1 MCNKYNI
8 MLTESQP
15 QKNDLAGRNYMMD
28 GFRDRAWQF
37 ILFSQ
42 GIVQI
47 LLLKNCFF
55 LSAQSLLQLQVDA
68 SEGFKQ
74 QAAFCHKLHDCLPCN
89 KLLASSHALGR
100 FTCCAHQ
107 KQYQFKQILIFDL
120 VKQIFLMQK

>member
-1 MCNKYNI
+1 MAVHLI
-8 MLTESQP
+8 QP
-15 QKNDLAGRNYMMD
+15 RDSSDTFTQKL
-28 GFRDRAWQF
+28 
-37 ILFSQ
+37 
-42 GIVQI
+42 
-47 LLLKNCFF
+47 F